1 MQQRRRLNKDASSRR
16 QRLPDLL
23 RGALKLGMFA
33 RLKHYFVD
41 NFFY

>member
-1 MQQRRRLNKDASSRR
+1 MQQRRRLDKDASSRR

-23 RGALKLGMFA
+23 HRALKLGRFV
-33 RLKHYFVD
+33 RVKDYFVD